1 MGEIYWN
8 KQKNLLS
15 KEKSLYLAKY
25 FSHLWKTKKLHIDE
39 YPLWID
45 S

>member
-8 KQKNLLS
+8 KQKNLLR

-25 FSHLWKTKKLHIDE
+25 FLHLWKTKNLHIDE